1 MEVSPFMKRKATRVF
16 EFKTV
21 QSTTMQHMAPALGTL
36 HEILIHLVGKQNGG
50 KTQSSTSTTGLRK
63 SEKTLICRWNALDE
77 AEWAAKALPVFK
89 HAEREG
95 TSKQV
100 IWGALRT
107 QLQQSISRELPATVF
122 VSDALISD
130 INDLNFGWIGNLS

>member
-1 MEVSPFMKRKATRVF
+1 MSGAEQLAPMRRQTPTVKPISSGKAASKAVR
-16 EFKTV
+16 ESLTV
-21 QSTTMQHMAPALGTL
+21 YEEKSNQRR
-36 HEILIHLVGKQNGG
+36 
-50 KTQSSTSTTGLRK
+50 TQSSTSITGLRK

-77 AEWAAKALPVFK
+77 TEWAANALPVFK
-89 HAEREG
+89 YAEREG

-122 VSDALISD
+122 VSDTLISD
-130 INDLNFGWIGNLS
+130 INDLNFGWNGNLS